1 MAAQRLPI
9 VKAMPIPFAP
19 SSWPYG
25 VAGSRGARRWRGRVH
40 YRERSVPSRLL
51 KVCRGSQR
59 IAFAARCRRGLAA
72 GANACGA
79 APRRLVELHVQGQ
92 VLGSPELSSSGAARS
107 KRSASDCCRWQLY
120 AVESCGPGTRY
131 RARFGSKCAKNP
143 SCSAAAQGEEKRTAR
158 LGRAAVSL
166 KRYRPSHSSRH
177 GCFQQQR
184 CKTAPQKRWTTITV
198 YTGTHAAGR
207 ARRHPHDS

>member
-19 SSWPYG
+19 SSWSYG

-79 APRRLVELHVQGQ
+79 APRRLVELHECRVRCWA
-92 VLGSPELSSSGAARS
+92 LRSSGAARS
-107 KRSASDCCRWQLY
+107 KRSASDCCRWQRY
-120 AVESCGPGTRY
+120 AVESCGPQHSLPSSLWLAKREKPAVLSAPGRGK
-131 RARFGSKCAKNP
+131 RAQRRTD
-143 SCSAAAQGEEKRTAR
+143 CSITEAPFAP
-158 LGRAAVSL
+158 
-166 KRYRPSHSSRH
+166 YSHSSNH
-177 GCFQQQR
+177 GRGQR
-184 CKTAPQKRWTTITV
+184 PHALADHQNRTTV
-198 YTGTHAAGR
+198 YTGTPDAGR
-207 ARRHPHDS
+207 ARRRHPHDS